1 MKGSMTAAAVHKQ
14 YEDGISAF
22 RRQIGDAALRQRFAA
37 EADAF
42 FRACGEKRAA
52 QRQCAVRPKRVGYW
66 KASEIMIHPPCH
78 PCK

>member
-42 FRACGEKRAA
+42 FRACALGVWGRDGNGDPFQRAGA
-52 QRQCAVRPKRVGYW
+52 DGAHPAEA
-66 KASEIMIHPPCH
+66 ASAAGRH
-78 PCK
+78 